1 MNQYVTGITI
11 KRLRE
16 SRNMT
21 QAELAK
27 ILDVSDK
34 AVSKWETGKGY
45 PDITLLEPIAKALK
59 ISVIELL
66 SGDNIINTNVSSN
79 ILKSRIY
86 VCPVCGN
93 IIHSTGEAIICCC
106 GVTLPPLEAEKADE
120 SHQITCETVEDETF
134 ITVNHSMTKAHYISF
149 FAYVSGDKFDL
160 VKLYPEGNAEARFK
174 IRGHGKLYWY
184 CNRHG
189 LMVQRV

>member
-66 SGDNIINTNVSSN
+66 SGDNIVNTNVSSN

-120 SHQITCETVEDETF
+120 SHQITCETVEDEIF
-134 ITVNHSMTKAHYISF
+134 VTVNHSMTKAHYISF